1 MNVGARRVSS
11 RSSQRF
17 VTAMF
22 MNLLIVEDN
31 LKMRRLI
38 KSIVARVADRI
49 DECGD
54 GDEALALYTKNHP
67 DWVLMDIHL
76 KETNGIEATRE
87 ITSIF
92 EAAKIIIVTNYND
105 EHFRESARAA
115 GAVDYILKEN
125 LLDILPIIQQKK
137 I

>member
-1 MNVGARRVSS
+1 
-11 RSSQRF
+11 
-17 VTAMF
+17 

-31 LKMRRLI
+31 LKMRRMI

-76 KETNGIEATRE
+76 KETNGIEATRA

-92 EAAKIIIVTNYND
+92 ADAKIIIVTNYND
-105 EHFRESARAA
+105 AQFRESAREA
-115 GAVDYILKEN
+115 GAINYILKEN

-137 I
+137 KD